1 MQRVTL
7 RVPEKQ
13 LEMLDAL
20 VELGDFPSVSE
31 AIRAGVRDMVDR
43 RCGKFSVTKG
53 DCYGL
58 RKTRLQQIFLE

>member
-1 MQRVTL
+1 MERVTL

-13 LEMLDAL
+13 VKMLDAL

-43 RCGKFSVTKG
+43 RCGRGKFGHKVLAG
-53 DCYGL
+53 DRY
-58 RKTRLQQIFLE
+58 E

>member
-7 RVPEKQ
+7 RVSEQQ

-20 VELGDFPSVSE
+20 VKIGDFPSVSE

-43 RCGKFSVTKG
+43 RCGKFKRMDG
-53 DCYGL
+53 
-58 RKTRLQQIFLE
+58 

>member
-1 MQRVTL
+1 MQKVTL

-13 LEMLDAL
+13 VKMLDVL

-43 RCGKFSVTKG
+43 RCGKFAG
-53 DCYGL
+53 
-58 RKTRLQQIFLE
+58 RMEIR

>member
-7 RVPEKQ
+7 RVPQQQ
-13 LEMLDAL
+13 LEMLDVL

-43 RCGKFSVTKG
+43 RCGKFAIISGGKETW
-53 DCYGL
+53 
-58 RKTRLQQIFLE
+58 

>member
-13 LEMLDAL
+13 LELLDIL
-20 VELGDFPSVSE
+20 VELGEFASVSE

-43 RCGKFSVTKG
+43 RWGKLGIMFGGKMNG
-53 DCYGL
+53 
-58 RKTRLQQIFLE
+58 E

>member
-43 RCGKFSVTKG
+43 RYGKLNS
-53 DCYGL
+53 
-58 RKTRLQQIFLE
+58 R

>member
-7 RVPEKQ
+7 RVPQQQ

-43 RCGKFSVTKG
+43 RCGKFSDNV
-53 DCYGL
+53 
-58 RKTRLQQIFLE
+58 RR